1 MVAKIRNKNIGL
13 KLTLNDEAETKE
25 IIIRDIFLTDMKAHM
40 SSI

>member
-13 KLTLNDEAETKE
+13 KLILNDEAETKE